1 MKNLNKNTGDFL
13 VSVAISDYSIN
24 DENNDDIVRIAA
36 DLEREYKFWEILII
50 EEMHDNNNTSDIL
63 SDIQNVRVIQV
74 KKYTEFYIKRTI
86 AAMEA
91 IGDFVV
97 LTSAKEIHDIDFVQL
112 INKASETDN
121 LIVARRQNRNRFDV
135 ILGFIGG
142 ITGYQVSLKNMLTAV
157 YPRSILGQLLGQ
169 ISSHVALRFPP
180 TYLGAIEAV
189 IVPTGYKRSSG
200 GHIRRIA
207 LVQDLLFSVAPKL
220 LTYVGTLCIIVTFC
234 TFLYSIY
241 AIAVWAL
248 FENIQPGWLT
258 LSLVLS
264 LGLGFTSTSLFALS
278 AGMKRLIDIASPD
291 FSNYIVNESISTDM
305 YGKIRDN
312 FNVEN

>member
-1 MKNLNKNTGDFL
+1 MKNINKNISDVL
-13 VSVAISDYSIN
+13 ISVAIPDYSVIDENIN
-24 DENNDDIVRIAA
+24 DIAKIA
-36 DLEREYKFWEILII
+36 TDLEREYKFWEILII
-50 EEMHDNNNTSDIL
+50 EEKRENNNSSNIL
-63 SDIQNVRVIQV
+63 RDIQNVRVIQV

-91 IGDFVV
+91 IGDIVV
-97 LTSAKEIHDIDFVQL
+97 LTSFNEIHDIDFVKL
-112 INKASETDN
+112 INKVSETDN
-121 LIVARRQNRNRFDV
+121 LTVAKRKKRYQFDI

-142 ITGYQVSLKNMLTAV
+142 ITGYQVSLKNMLTAA
-157 YPRSILGQLLGQ
+157 YPRSILNQLLSQ

-180 TYLGAIEAV
+180 TYLGSLEEI
-189 IVPTGYKRSSG
+189 IVPTGNKRSLG
-200 GHIRRIA
+200 GHMRRIA
-207 LVQDLLFSVAPKL
+207 LIQDLLFSVAPKL

-234 TFLYSIY
+234 TILYSIY

-278 AGMKRLIDIASPD
+278 AGMKRLIDIASPE

-312 FNVEN
+312 FNVEK